1 MGKSLTACTIFI
13 LLHGD
18 VFQSSVA
25 THCVWLNNAASL
37 SQVQCTVKPFVS
49 IWSMIATCAIAGKH
63 STDRKVDWK
72 PAYLSSL
79 SHIDLKGC

>member
-25 THCVWLNNAASL
+25 THCVWLNNTASL
-37 SQVQCTVKPFVS
+37 SQVQCTVKPLVS